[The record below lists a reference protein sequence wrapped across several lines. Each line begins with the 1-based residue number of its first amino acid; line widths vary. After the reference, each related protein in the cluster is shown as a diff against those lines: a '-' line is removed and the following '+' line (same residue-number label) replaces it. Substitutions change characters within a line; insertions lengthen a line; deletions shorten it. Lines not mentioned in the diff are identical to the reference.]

1 MPNTPQAPSS
11 TLSEERLYGASPSG
25 AERLDFHPALGSAS
39 GAINAVPPGVYEGLR
54 TFDRRKFF
62 GLKTHLER
70 LEDSVRGFRLPL
82 EYDEE
87 TFVAALDSAAKDAT
101 AAFDSEAR
109 VRIDVTAAPAE
120 VLGTSSNVLIA
131 MTPYRGLP
139 ETIVGDGAY
148 VRTAP
153 GLARPTPGVKT
164 SDFIPLREAW
174 INAHGDPDAY
184 EHIMLNK
191 DGALLEGT
199 QSNFVL
205 VKDGALYGAP
215 SGILPG
221 VTMRSVYALARE
233 LGLEVKLEFVAASDL
248 GSFDEAFMTT
258 SVRSVVPIS
267 RVDEFT
273 YPNGGP
279 VTRRLS
285 EAYEALTADDAAEVG
300 DRRSARY

>member
-11 TLSEERLYGASPSG
+11 ALSEQRLYGASSAG

-39 GAINAVPPGVYEGLR
+39 GAIDAVPAGVYEGLR
-54 TFDRRKFF
+54 TFERAKFF

-82 EYDEE
+82 KYDEE
-87 TFVAALDSAAKDAT
+87 SFVAALDAAAKDAT

-109 VRIDVTAAPAE
+109 VRIDVTAAPAQ
-120 VLGTSSNVLIA
+120 VLGTDSNVLIA
-131 MTPYRGLP
+131 MTPFRGLP
-139 ETIVGDGAY
+139 EPIIQNGAY

-174 INAHGDPDAY
+174 INAHGDLDAY
-184 EHIMLNK
+184 EHIMLNG

-205 VKDGALYGAP
+205 IKNGALYGAP

-221 VTMRSVYALARE
+221 VTMRAVFALARE
-233 LGLEVKLEFVAASDL
+233 LGIDVNLEFVAASDL

-267 RVDEFT
+267 RVDEVA

-279 VTRRLS
+279 ITRRLS
-285 EAYEALTADDAAEVG
+285 EAYEALTADDAVEVG
-300 DRRSARY
+300 HRRSARY

>member
-1 MPNTPQAPSS
+1 MSNTPQVPGSQ
-11 TLSEERLYGASPSG
+11 LSEQRLYGATPAG
-25 AERLDFHPALGSAS
+25 AERLEFHPALGSAS
-39 GAINAVPPGVYEGLR
+39 GAINAVAPGVYEGLR
-54 TFDRRKFF
+54 TFERTKFF
-62 GLKTHLER
+62 GLKTHLDR
-70 LEDSVRGFRLPL
+70 LEDSVRGFRLPI

-87 TFVAALDSAAKDAT
+87 TFVAALDAAAADAP

-109 VRIDVTAAPAE
+109 VRIDVTAAPAH

-131 MTPYRGLP
+131 MTPFRGLP
-139 ETIVGDGAY
+139 TKIIEEGAH
-148 VRTAP
+148 VHTAP
-153 GLARPTPGVKT
+153 GLARPYPGVKT

-184 EHIMLNK
+184 EHIMLNPE
-191 DGALLEGT
+191 GALLEGT

-221 VTMRSVYALARE
+221 VTMRAVYALARE
-233 LGLEVKLEFVAASDL
+233 MGIDVNLEFVPASEL

-267 RVDEFT
+267 LVDEFQF
-273 YPNGGP
+273 PNGGP
-279 VTRRLS
+279 ITRKLS
-285 EAYEALTADDAAEVG
+285 DAYEALTMEDAIEIPG
-300 DRRSARY
+300 RRSAKY